1 MIKNKN
7 ILIQTFRNIII
18 INKIMSKI
26 IMKVVVLIKIVI

>member
-18 INKIMSKI
+18 FNKIMSKI